1 MATAEKKETM
11 DDTRKKLRE
20 IYSFTAEKE
29 ETVQK
34 TETKE
39 VTGENG
45 KKETL
50 SITKDVTE
58 AVPYRIILKQPSRR
72 QMEEQLY

>member
-34 TETKE
+34 T
-39 VTGENG
+39 
-45 KKETL
+45 
-50 SITKDVTE
+50 
-58 AVPYRIILKQPSRR
+58 
-72 QMEEQLY
+72 